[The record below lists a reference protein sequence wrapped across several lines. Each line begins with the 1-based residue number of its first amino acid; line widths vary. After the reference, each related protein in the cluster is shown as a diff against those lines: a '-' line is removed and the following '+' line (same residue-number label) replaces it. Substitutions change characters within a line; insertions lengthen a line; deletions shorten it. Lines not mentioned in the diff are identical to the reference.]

1 MDSNI
6 LSAKEAAKYLG
17 ISYWLILELVRKKEI
32 PHTKLSSK
40 IIFRKD
46 SLDNYLLESEQKS
59 VEKEI
64 N

>member
-40 IIFRKD
+40 IIFRKE

-59 VEKEI
+59 VKKEI